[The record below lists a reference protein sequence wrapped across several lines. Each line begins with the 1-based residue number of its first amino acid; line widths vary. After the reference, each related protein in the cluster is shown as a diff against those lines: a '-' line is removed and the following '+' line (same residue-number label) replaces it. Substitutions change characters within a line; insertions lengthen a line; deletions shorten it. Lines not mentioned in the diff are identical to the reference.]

1 MSNVS
6 ARKSIGA
13 MAPIIEE
20 IVRGGGSVRLGV
32 KGTSMM
38 PLLRSEKDAVLLVKP
53 DNLRRFDVVLFK
65 KADGRIALH
74 RIVGLADTLTIIG
87 DNQYSF
93 DRKIPKSDLIAKA
106 TEFHRGKHK
115 IGERK
120 IRAFGAVWFALY
132 PIRRISR
139 KGIIWIRNRLSA
151 CMRFLRSKFR

>member
-1 MSNVS
+1 MSESS

-13 MAPIIEE
+13 MAPVIKEM
-20 IVRGGGSVRLGV
+20 VDGGGSVRLEV
-32 KGTSMM
+32 KGSSMM
-38 PLLRSEKDAVLLVKP
+38 PLLRSEKDAVLLKKP
-53 DNLRRFDVVLFK
+53 DNIRRFDVVLFK

-74 RIVGLADTLTIIG
+74 RIVKIGELLTIIG

-106 TEFHRGKHK
+106 AEFHRGKVR

-120 IRAFGAVWFALY
+120 IRAFGAFWFALY
-132 PIRRISR
+132 PLRRISR
-139 KGIIWIRNRLSA
+139 KGFIWIRNRFAA